1 MLLEIYVKYIELSV
15 SGKVP
20 VSRRAPSSPESRI
33 PGGLL
38 RGKQRSLHS
47 RWFAIRITNT
57 RLRTARAL
65 DARLGLGL
73 MPDISREIHH
83 KPLGLRTRLRHHL
96 VAPPLRSNG
105 QLGEIIITNPLFFFN
120 YTPYRLLPLRITRL
134 FSGYRLG
141 KGFDGK
147 RIDSTKCYIVRF
159 LK

>member
-65 DARLGLGL
+65 GARLGLGL

-83 KPLGLRTRLRHHL
+83 KPLGLRTRLHL

-120 YTPYRLLPLRITRL
+120 YTPYRLLPLWITRL